1 MADHYGTIADG
12 REVQSYV
19 LGRPG
24 APRVEILDLGGT
36 INSVRLNSDDPA
48 TEVSLRFADTAAR
61 EHAGYASTLVG
72 RYANRIR
79 GGRFVLNGVDHTVTT
94 NENGNSL
101 HGGETGFD
109 KAIWRVE
116 EVSDDAILLSHV
128 SPDGDQGFPGEVTA
142 TARYELID
150 DGLALTLT
158 ASSTADTYCAL
169 TSHAYW
175 DLSCGCGIEDQLLTV
190 DADEYCPIGPDLL
203 PLGSSEPVED
213 TGLDLRQATPIREA
227 VRRLD
232 DQIGLAGG
240 IDHAFLIRGEG
251 MRRHARVED
260 PSTGRTME
268 VWSDAPASQV
278 YTGNMLN
285 GSWIANGRRMRQR
298 DAIAIEPAVYP
309 DAPNQAW
316 ASDALLRAGE
326 TSARRIEWRFI

>member
-1 MADHYGTIADG
+1 MKMPNPVTKATA
-12 REVQSYV
+12 VQSFV
-19 LGRPG
+19 LQRPG

-36 INSVRLNSDDPA
+36 INSVRLVPDDPA
-48 TEVSLRFADTAAR
+48 TEVSLRFDGDAAR
-61 EHAGYASTLVG
+61 EHARYASTLIG

-79 GGRFVLNGVDHTVTT
+79 GGKFPLNGVEHVITT

-101 HGGETGFD
+101 HGGATGFD
-109 KAIWRVE
+109 QAVWRVE
-116 EVSDDAILLSHV
+116 EQSDDAILLSHV

-150 DGLALTLT
+150 AGLALTLT
-158 ASSTADTYCAL
+158 ASSTADTFCAL

-175 DLSCGCGIEDQLLTV
+175 DLSSGRGIEGQLLTI

-203 PLGSSEPVED
+203 PIQGSQPVD
-213 TGLDLRQATPIREA
+213 GTGLDLREATPIRDV
-227 VRRLD
+227 VRRVD

-240 IDHAFLIRGEG
+240 VDHAFAIRGEG
-251 MRRHARVED
+251 MRRHVRLEEPQSGRV
-260 PSTGRTME
+260 ME

-278 YTGNMLN
+278 YTGNMLD
-285 GSWIANGRRMRQR
+285 GSWIANGHRLRQR

-316 ASDALLRAGE
+316 AADALLRAGE
-326 TSARRIEWRFI
+326 TAARRIEWRFD